1 MPTVQVT
8 GLQVIAFYVS
18 DLQKSNAFY
27 TDHLGFEE
35 TEFKMDPGIVLRAGT
50 LLIYLEEVDRL
61 LEAEHLVETEV
72 SPCFAVDSVRDTYQK
87 LKGAGIRIVT
97 EYVEYA
103 PTFALFR
110 IGDPDGNLIEFAGK
124 P

>member
-1 MPTVQVT
+1 MPTTQVK
-8 GLQVIAFYVS
+8 GLQVLAFYVS
-18 DLQKSNAFY
+18 DLQKSKAFY
-27 TDHLGFEE
+27 MNHLGFEE
-35 TEFKMDPGIVLRAGT
+35 AEFKMDPGIILRVEK
-50 LLIYLEEVDRL
+50 LMIYLEEVENRV
-61 LEAEHLVETEV
+61 EVNHLVESEV
-72 SPCFAVDSVRDTYQK
+72 SPCFEVHSVKESYQSLRD
-87 LKGAGIRIVT
+87 AGVRVIT